1 MSPSLHHL
9 AAGDRVYHLGAGTG
23 YYSAIMAEVVGPSG
37 SVVASE
43 IHSELGALAQQ
54 NLADR
59 ANVTVYAG
67 DGMEFDPGEGD
78 AILINAGVSHPLP
91 LWLDRL
97 RPGGRMLLPITT
109 PMTSASAPPPSS
121 NKRPLASSAECPIGC
136 RGRLVSSLPF
146 SITAVLFI
154 SIVERRKTVIFSARV
169 SMS

>member
-1 MSPSLHHL
+1 MAPQKMLRVDRLTKTYST
-9 AAGDRVYHLGAGTG
+9 AAGPLTVLHEASFELEAGA
-23 YYSAIMAEVVGPSG
+23 SIAVVGPSG

-54 NLADR
+54 DLADR

-67 DGMEFDPGEGD
+67 DGMEFDPGECD
-78 AILINAGVSHPLP
+78 AILINPGVSHPLP

-121 NKRPLASSAECPIGC
+121 NKHPLASSAECPIRC
-136 RGRLVSSLPF
+136 RGRLGLFSSILNNCLF
-146 SITAVLFI
+146 FI
-154 SIVERRKTVIFSARV
+154 SIVERTV
-169 SMS
+169 